1 MSEKKKK
8 KGEKVTKES
17 SSKKKASKPAAEV
30 SPVSVA
36 AAPTAPQGSLD
47 FEAGV
52 VFNRSLLYFL

>member
-52 VFNRSLLYFL
+52 VFNRS